1 MTLKNLPMKKKS
13 HLTAKTANKYDL
25 YEESVQN
32 VDFEVEFIS
41 KIYKRK
47 NKIKC
52 KSIREDFCA
61 SAKISS
67 AWVKDNKNNIAYA
80 VDFDQKILD
89 FAKTSFSKNMSRDEL
104 DRLKLIKGNS
114 LTKQTAKVDC
124 VSAFNFSYWVFKE
137 RSELIK
143 YFKNAYKNLNKKGLL
158 MLDAFGGYEAHQ
170 ELEEKTQYKNFTYC
184 WDQSCFNPITNEL
197 TCYIHFEF
205 KDGSSIKKA
214 FEYNWRLWS
223 LPEIRECLLEAGF
236 KSTDI
241 YMQGWDDEKEEETE
255 EFTKMTSC
263 DADPGWIAYIIAS
276 K

>member
-1 MTLKNLPMKKKS
+1 M
-13 HLTAKTANKYDL
+13 
-25 YEESVQN
+25 
-32 VDFEVEFIS
+32 S
-41 KIYKRK
+41 K
-47 NKIKC
+47 
-52 KSIREDFCA
+52 
-61 SAKISS
+61 
-67 AWVKDNKNNIAYA
+67 
-80 VDFDQKILD
+80 
-89 FAKTSFSKNMSRDEL
+89 DEL
-104 DRLKLIKGNS
+104 SRLKLIKGDS

-124 VSAFNFSYWVFKE
+124 VSAFNFSYWVFKK
-137 RSELIK
+137 RSELVK
-143 YFKNAYKNLNKKGLL
+143 YFKNAYKNLNKNGLL

-184 WDQSCFNPITNEL
+184 WDQSRFNPITNEL

-223 LPEIRECLLEAGF
+223 LPEIKECLLEAGF
-236 KSTDI
+236 KSSEI

-255 EFTKMTSC
+255 EFSKMTSC

>member
-1 MTLKNLPMKKKS
+1 MKKKP
-13 HLTAKTANKYDL
+13 HLTANTANKYDL

-32 VDFEVEFIS
+32 VDFEVDFIR
-41 KIYKRK
+41 KIYKSK
-47 NKIKC
+47 NKVLC

-67 AWVKDNKNNIAYA
+67 AWVQDNKNNVAYA
-80 VDFDQKILD
+80 VDFDREILD
-89 FAKTSFSKNMSRDEL
+89 FAESSFSKNMSEDEL
-104 DRLKLIKGNS
+104 KRINLIQGDS
-114 LTKQTAKVDC
+114 ISQQTPKVDC

-137 RSELIK
+137 RTELIK
-143 YFKNAYKNLNKKGLL
+143 YFKNAYRNLKKDGLL

-170 ELEEKTQYKNFTYC
+170 ELEEKTKYKTFTYC
-184 WDQSCFNPITNEL
+184 WDQSNFNPISNEL

-205 KDGSSIKKA
+205 KDGSYIKKA

-236 KSTDI
+236 NVIDI

-255 EFTKMTSC
+255 EFFKMTSC